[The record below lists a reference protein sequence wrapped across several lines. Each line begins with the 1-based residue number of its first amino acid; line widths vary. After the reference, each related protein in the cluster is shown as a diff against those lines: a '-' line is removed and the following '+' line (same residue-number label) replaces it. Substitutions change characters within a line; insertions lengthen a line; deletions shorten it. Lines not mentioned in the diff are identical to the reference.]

1 MFLREGLPRQ
11 VKILPYKYELAVN
24 LTSKPYK
31 NLINKIV
38 MIVVRLSDFRAFIQ
52 IAALGIIIIVNGFT
66 FIRRR
71 CVGRFQRFFRAVDEY
86 LKNKNNIP
94 RAGWGCRGAV
104 TAPLLIFNEAKLFW
118 L

>member
-24 LTSKPYK
+24 LTLKPYR

-52 IAALGIIIIVNGFT
+52 LAALGIIT
-66 FIRRR
+66 FARG
-71 CVGRFQRFFRAVDEY
+71 CCFQRTSGQ
-86 LKNKNNIP
+86 LTSI
-94 RAGWGCRGAV
+94 
-104 TAPLLIFNEAKLFW
+104 
-118 L
+118 